1 MNVSEELDFM
11 AAERQR
17 IQLEYARRSREISP
31 DTYAPWQPSPRF
43 EIEVRNRKAATML
56 QLAGLFPNQGD
67 QCLEVGFGSLGWL
80 GELIS
85 WGLGESDLHG
95 VELDPLR
102 AAKARQ
108 ALPSADLRVGD
119 ATELPWDENS
129 FQIVIAS
136 TVFTSILDN
145 RVREMVAK
153 EITRVLAPGGA
164 LLWYDFAVNNPR
176 NPHVRK
182 VDRRELKEL
191 FPQLSGEIKSVT
203 LAPPIARF
211 IAPKS
216 WVLANIL
223 EAIPFLRT
231 HLMGVLVKKWSE
243 EISDCEIRIADCGL
257 AERRAK
263 REEQRSEVR
272 GQRSEVRKR
281 FRIANFGLR
290 LKQAEGKS

>member
-17 IQLEYARRSREISP
+17 IQLEYARRSREIAP
-31 DTYAPWQPSPRF
+31 DTYAPWQPSARF
-43 EIEVRNRKAATML
+43 TIEVRNRKAATML
-56 QLAGLFPNQGD
+56 QRVGLFPNQGD

-85 WGLGESDLHG
+85 WGLSESDLHG

-182 VDRRELKEL
+182 VDRKELKEL
-191 FPQLSGEIKSVT
+191 FPQLSGEIKSIT

-216 WVLANIL
+216 WILANML

-231 HLMGVLVKKWSE
+231 HLIAVLVK
-243 EISDCEIRIADCGL
+243 D
-257 AERRAK
+257 RAK
-263 REEQRSEVR
+263 R
-272 GQRSEVRKR
+272 
-281 FRIANFGLR
+281 
-290 LKQAEGKS
+290 